1 MKELLHEPSLSKIQ
15 EDQSSSFL
23 SFWGFFWNIQSVPI
37 PFSVELY
44 VLVNNMLNIINAIT
58 RILLS

>member
-15 EDQSSSFL
+15 EDQSSSCL
-23 SFWGFFWNIQSVPI
+23 SFWGIFLNVHSVPI

-44 VLVNNMLNIINAIT
+44 VLVNNMLNIINAST

>member
-1 MKELLHEPSLSKIQ
+1 MNQVFQKFKKTNLLHSLAFG
-15 EDQSSSFL
+15 E
-23 SFWGFFWNIQSVPI
+23 FFWNIQSVPI